1 MEIAIHVLSAI
12 IIGTGIMLGLITAYC
27 LIQRLL
33 QRVDEKRIE
42 EAEKA
47 HDTYR
52 DLCLKSDRMIIPTK
66 N

>member
-1 MEIAIHVLSAI
+1 MPVETITNFSTLMKYAYELGRARLSK
-12 IIGTGIMLGLITAYC
+12 
-27 LIQRLL
+27 
-33 QRVDEKRIE
+33 DERRIE